1 MSEYKR
7 LTNNNLEDYDPE
19 YDFCVDCRYFGEPNG
34 CNRPNGTCDS
44 YDRFMETYNRL
55 VELED
60 KIENGTLRDFPCT
73 VGDEVF
79 WACDLDKQYSQVMH
93 GVVIG
98 LSVSPKNTV
107 WVSVKYDDG
116 LSFDHT
122 VESWGK
128 SVFLTKAEAEAR
140 LKDLDNSYK
149 ENR

>member
-1 MSEYKR
+1 MTEYKR

-19 YDFCVDCRYFGEPNG
+19 YDFCIECKYFGEPNG
-34 CNRPNGTCDS
+34 CNRPNGTCDN

-60 KIENGTLRDFPCT
+60 KIENGTLRDFLCT

-98 LSVSPKNTV
+98 LSISTKNTV

-116 LSFDHT
+116 LSFDHKI
-122 VESWGK
+122 ESWGK
-128 SVFLTKAEAEAR
+128 SLFRTKAEAEAK
-140 LKDLDNSYK
+140 LKELDNSYK

>member
-19 YDFCVDCRYFGEPNG
+19 YDFCVSCKYFGEPNG

-93 GVVIG
+93 GVVTG
-98 LSVSPKNTV
+98 LSVSHKNTV

-116 LSFDHT
+116 LSFDHKI
-122 VESWGK
+122 ENWGK
-128 SVFLTKAEAEAR
+128 NVFLTKAKAEAG
-140 LKDLDNSYK
+140 LKELDNSYK

>member
-7 LTNNNLEDYDPE
+7 LTTNNLEEYDPE
-19 YDFCVDCRYFGEPNG
+19 YDFCIGCKYFGEPNG
-34 CNRPNGTCDS
+34 CNRPNGTCDN

-55 VELED
+55 VKLED

-79 WACDLDKQYSQVMH
+79 WACDLDKQYSQVMR

-98 LSVSPKNTV
+98 LSISPKNTV

-116 LSFDHT
+116 LSFDHKI
-122 VESWGK
+122 ESWGK
-128 SVFLTKAEAEAR
+128 SLFRTKAEAEAR
-140 LKDLDNSYK
+140 LKELGNSYK

>member
-19 YDFCVDCRYFGEPNG
+19 YDFCVGCKYFGEPNG

-116 LSFDHT
+116 LSFDHKI
-122 VESWGK
+122 ESWGK
-128 SVFLTKAEAEAR
+128 SVFRTKAEAEVR
-140 LKDLDNSYK
+140 LKELDNSYK

>member
-1 MSEYKR
+1 MSEYKK

-55 VELED
+55 AELED

-93 GVVIG
+93 GVVTG

-116 LSFDHT
+116 LSFDHK
-122 VESWGK
+122 VENWGK
-128 SVFLTKAEAEAR
+128 SVFRTKAEAEAR
-140 LKDLDNSYK
+140 LKELDNSYK

>member
-7 LTNNNLEDYDPE
+7 LTNNNLEEYDPE
-19 YDFCVDCRYFGEPNG
+19 YDFCIECKYFGEPNG

-128 SVFLTKAEAEAR
+128 SLFRTKAEAEAR
-140 LKDLDNSYK
+140 LKELDNSYK

>member
-1 MSEYKR
+1 MSEYKK

-55 VELED
+55 AELED

-79 WACDLDKQYSQVMH
+79 WACDLDKQYSQVMR

-98 LSVSPKNTV
+98 LSISPKNTV
-107 WVSVKYDDG
+107 WFSVKYDDG

-140 LKDLDNSYK
+140 LKELDNSYK

>member
-7 LTNNNLEDYDPE
+7 LTTNNLEEYDPE
-19 YDFCVDCRYFGEPNG
+19 YDFCIECKYFGEPNG

-98 LSVSPKNTV
+98 LSVPPKNTV

-128 SVFLTKAEAEAR
+128 SLFRTKAEAEAR
-140 LKDLDNSYK
+140 LKELDNSYK

>member
-7 LTNNNLEDYDPE
+7 LTTNNLEEYDPE
-19 YDFCVDCRYFGEPNG
+19 YDFCIECKYFGEPNG

-79 WACDLDKQYSQVMH
+79 WACDLDNQYSQVMH

-140 LKDLDNSYK
+140 LKELDNSYK